1 MLEFIK
7 GILQNVLLF
16 ALHISNPGSFPKPL
30 SEAKEK
36 ECLTG
41 AAAGDAQA
49 RNTLIEHNLRL
60 VSHIV
65 KKYYS
70 VASDPDDLVSVGT
83 IGLIKGID
91 SYNSSKGVRLATYC
105 SRCIENELLMYFRSL
120 KKTEKEVSINEPI
133 DMDSEGNPL
142 TFMDVM
148 FEEDTIAD
156 DIDTCIKA
164 RQLYSYVEALENE
177 REREIIILRYGL
189 YGKKE
194 LTQREIAARFGISRS
209 YVSRIE
215 KKALESLKN
224 CFEN

>member
-1 MLEFIK
+1 MFDFFR
-7 GILQNVLLF
+7 GIIQNILLF

-30 SEAKEK
+30 NEAQEK
-36 ECLTG
+36 EYLKK
-41 AAAGDAQA
+41 AAAGDVQA
-49 RNTLIEHNLRL
+49 RNRLIEHNLRL

-91 SYNSSKGVRLATYC
+91 SYNTSKGVRLATYAA
-105 SRCIENELLMYFRSL
+105 RCIENEILMYFRSQ
-120 KKTEKEVSINEPI
+120 KKTEKEISINEPI
-133 DMDSEGNPL
+133 DTDSEGNPL
-142 TFMDVM
+142 TFMDIM
-148 FEEDTIAD
+148 YEEDTIAD
-156 DIDTCIKA
+156 DIDTGIKA
-164 RQLYSYVEALENE
+164 RQLYSYVEALEDP
-177 REREIIILRYGL
+177 REREIITLRYGL
-189 YGKKE
+189 YGQKE

-215 KKALESLKN
+215 KRVIESLRK